1 MSEPSRPQSMSEP
14 VSQAAP
20 DLEVDP
26 QMDPQMNVE
35 EQRAA
40 LHRLR
45 QLESA
50 LRAQLDG
57 IRTQ

>member
-1 MSEPSRPQSMSEP
+1 MSEP